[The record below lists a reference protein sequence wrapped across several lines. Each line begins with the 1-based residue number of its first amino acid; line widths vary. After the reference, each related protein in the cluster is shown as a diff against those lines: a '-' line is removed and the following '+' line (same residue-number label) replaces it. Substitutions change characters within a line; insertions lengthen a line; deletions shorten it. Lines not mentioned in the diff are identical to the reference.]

1 MDVLEFLSVRL
12 ILCLLPFIATT
23 LLTAKTDME
32 FWLVYIPI
40 LWSVLLSTFLPN
52 KLKWIFRYLIPCSFR
67 LVFEYKIDINSMWIV
82 EWSNR
87 YNSLM
92 SDCLIYMDYAGVML
106 LITAFQR
113 ETLSILT
120 IVMYRID
127 KWLFKYGHIKTFM
140 YIIVCTVNAFV
151 FAVLL
156 QYLFRF
162 FSQGYLQYINF
173 TDFSVTIRA
182 QSRTEDYE
190 LRELL
195 YFERHHAGEISD
207 CSGFPPLILYNG
219 NIVNGIRVLSCRKM
233 FYRVLGEDIDITC
246 SIKIY
251 RTKLGLI
258 YGDEQPFYWMKNSR
272 IIKPSGNQATYLKD
286 DTIHYIIR
294 SLKPEDFDKEISLWV
309 KYTINL
315 FTIKIKIGYFFIHL
329 QKDLV
334 NYVHVQN
341 GYIMFIENLR
351 FYTMSTSEDILVSQN
366 IASILENIHGDI
378 TNICTKKFNGC
389 SPFVH
394 YLYNK
399 TLHSHTTGLN
409 YVHISPFKNE
419 FIGTSLSCICET
431 AYGKHTFFVQRN
443 IFIENT
449 TTYLLED
456 IKLPYLFVV
465 LPTGITSLSR
475 SKYDKLREDVFNSV
489 STRKGNW
496 RYAFRFFV
504 DDEQNFYYY
513 MHILEKL
520 VIFLF
525 ACDMCMAFV
534 IMIKLY
540 NLLFVRQIAKFIL
553 VPVYRIAIPEN
564 CQYNFGNLSRFNAI
578 RYDIMIVYNCE
589 EYDLVQNVFVPFFE
603 NRGLSVFMEDR
614 DMTPGRSRTS
624 AISEAVQSSRTFVI
638 VGTESF
644 LRDQW
649 NTEFVLGDLILQIIH
664 EHQGH
669 HVIVIKWNNVAVPPP
684 LSWDQKVTIVD
695 WSDRRLLGENLTILR
710 NRIRSVPY
718 IGRMF

>member
-1 MDVLEFLSVRL
+1 M
-12 ILCLLPFIATT
+12 
-23 LLTAKTDME
+23 
-32 FWLVYIPI
+32 
-40 LWSVLLSTFLPN
+40 
-52 KLKWIFRYLIPCSFR
+52 
-67 LVFEYKIDINSMWIV
+67 IDSKSMWIV

-92 SDCLIYMDYAGVML
+92 VDCLIYMNYAGVML
-106 LITAFQR
+106 LITEFQR
-113 ETLSILT
+113 EIISILA
-120 IVMYRID
+120 IVVYRIRT
-127 KWLFKYGHIKTFM
+127 WLIKYGHIKTFM
-140 YIIVCTVNAFV
+140 YIILCTANAILFV
-151 FAVLL
+151 ILL
-156 QYLFRF
+156 QYLLQF
-162 FSQGYLQYINF
+162 FSHGYLHYINVA
-173 TDFSVTIRA
+173 DFAVTIRA
-182 QSRTEDYE
+182 QDRTKDYE
-190 LRELL
+190 LPELQT
-195 YFERHHAGEISD
+195 YERHHAGEISI
-207 CSGFPPLILYNG
+207 SGSMERPPRIVYNG
-219 NIVNGIRVLSCRKM
+219 DSVNGTRCLSCRKM

-246 SIKIY
+246 SVKLY
-251 RTKLGLI
+251 RTHLGLI
-258 YGDEQPFYWMKNSR
+258 YGDEQPFYWMKTNH

-294 SLKPEDFDKEISLWV
+294 SLKPEDFDKEMSLWV
-309 KYTINL
+309 KSTENG
-315 FTIKIKIGYFFIHL
+315 FTVKIKIGYFFIHL

-341 GYIMFIENLR
+341 GYIMSVENLR
-351 FYTMSTSEDILVSQN
+351 FYTMSTSDDVLVSQN
-366 IASILENIHGDI
+366 ISSILENIHGDNS
-378 TNICTKKFNGC
+378 TNICTNKFNGC

-409 YVHISPFKNE
+409 YVHISPLKNE
-419 FIGTSLSCICET
+419 FIGTSHSCICAA

-465 LPTGITSLSR
+465 LPTGITSFSL
-475 SKYDKLREDVFNSV
+475 SKYDKLREDVCNCV
-489 STRKGNW
+489 STGKGNW

-649 NTEFVLGDLILQIIH
+649 NTEFVLGDLILQIIY

-669 HVIVIKWNNVAVPPP
+669 HVIVIKWNNVAVPPS
-684 LSWDQKVTIVD
+684 LSWDQRVTIVD
-695 WSDRRLLGENLTILR
+695 WSERRLLRDNLTILR

>member
-1 MDVLEFLSVRL
+1 MDVLEFLTVRL
-12 ILCLLPFIATT
+12 ILCLIPFIATT
-23 LLTAKTDME
+23 LLTMKTDME
-32 FWLVYIPI
+32 FWWILIPTM
-40 LWSVLLSTFLPN
+40 WSVLLSTFLPN
-52 KLKWIFRYLIPCSFR
+52 KLKWIFRYIIPSSLCYVISDMIHI
-67 LVFEYKIDINSMWIV
+67 KSMWIV

-92 SDCLIYMDYAGVML
+92 LDCLIYMNYAGVML

-127 KWLFKYGHIKTFM
+127 KWLVKYGHIKTIM
-140 YIIVCTVNAFV
+140 YIIVCTVNAFLFV
-151 FAVLL
+151 ILL

-162 FSQGYLQYINF
+162 FSRGYLHYINF
-173 TDFSVTIRA
+173 ADFSVTIRA
-182 QSRTEDYE
+182 QTRTKDYE
-190 LRELL
+190 LPELQT
-195 YFERHHAGEISD
+195 YERHHVGEISI
-207 CSGFPPLILYNG
+207 SGSMELPPVIVYNG
-219 NIVNGIRVLSCRKM
+219 NSVNGTRGLSCRKM
-233 FYRVLGEDIDITC
+233 FYRVVGEDIDITC
-246 SIKIY
+246 SVKLY
-251 RTKLGLI
+251 RTHLGLI
-258 YGDEQPFYWMKNSR
+258 YGDEQPFYWMKTKH
-272 IIKPSGNQATYLKD
+272 IIKPSGNQATYIKD

-294 SLKPEDFDKEISLWV
+294 SLKPEDFDKEISLWL
-309 KYTINL
+309 KYTDNYLTIN
-315 FTIKIKIGYFFIHL
+315 TKIGYFFIHL

-334 NYVHVQN
+334 NSVHVQN
-341 GYIMFIENLR
+341 GYIMCVKNLH
-351 FYTMSTSEDILVSQN
+351 FYTMSTSDDVLVSQN
-366 IASILENIHGDI
+366 ISSMFENIHGDT
-378 TNICTKKFNGC
+378 TNICTNKFNGC

-399 TLHSHTTGLN
+399 TFHSDTTGLN
-409 YVHISPFKNE
+409 YVHISPLKNE

-431 AYGKHTFFVQRN
+431 AYGKHTFVVQRN
-443 IFIENT
+443 RFIENT

-465 LPTGITSLSR
+465 LPIGITSFSR
-475 SKYDKLREDVFNSV
+475 SKYDKLREDVLNSL

-513 MHILEKL
+513 MHILENF

-553 VPVYRIAIPEN
+553 VPVHRIVIPEN
-564 CQYNFGNLSRFNAI
+564 CQYNFGNLSPFNAI
-578 RYDIMIVYNCE
+578 LYDIMIVYNCE
-589 EYDLVQNVFVPFFE
+589 ENELVQNVFAPFFE

-614 DMTPGRSRTS
+614 DMTPGRSRIS

-649 NTEFVLGDLILQIIH
+649 NTEFVVGDLILQILH
-664 EHQGH
+664 ERQEH
-669 HVIVIKWNNVAVPPP
+669 HVIVIKWNNVAVPAP
-684 LSWDQKVTIVD
+684 LSWDLKVTIVD
-695 WSDRRLLGENLTILR
+695 
-710 NRIRSVPY
+710 
-718 IGRMF
+718 